1 MTVQLDLETS
11 EQDSDNNLEQVSAE
25 NSIAPIADDVMDA
38 DNLED
43 EQVSPETEN
52 SIAPIADDVMDAD
65 NLEDKQVSPKKK
77 NSIVPIVDDVID
89 IGNLEGAEVTLETG
103 NSIALIADALMD
115 ISNLE
120 GTEVTLETENSIAP
134 VADDSTS
141 VSNLEDEQVSPET
154 ENSIAPIAD
163 DVTDA
168 DNLED
173 EQVSP
178 ETENSIAPIIADFMG
193 SRNLENEFLDELP
206 DEVEMSLFDYL
217 EELRQRL
224 FYSLIAV
231 AIGVVGCFLI
241 VKPIVQLLEVPAG
254 PVKFLQLAPGEYF
267 FVSIEVAGY
276 CGLLIAS
283 PFIFYQIALFVLPGL
298 TRKERGLLGPV
309 FFGSSF
315 LFMGGLVFAY
325 IALIPAAL
333 NFFVTYGADV
343 VEQLWSI
350 DKYFKF
356 VLLLMFSTGLAF
368 QIPIVQVLL
377 GVLGIVSSK
386 QMLSGWRYVVLGAAV
401 LGAVLTPSTDPLTQS
416 LLGGAV
422 LALYFGGV
430 GLVKL
435 LGRWELERAIDSQ
448 PKKYRD
454 AIARA
459 SIFY

>member
-1 MTVQLDLETS
+1 MAPVADDFTDVR
-11 EQDSDNNLEQVSAE
+11 NLEAEEVSSE
-25 NSIAPIADDVMDA
+25 NSIAPIADDF
-38 DNLED
+38 L
-43 EQVSPETEN
+43 
-52 SIAPIADDVMDAD
+52 
-65 NLEDKQVSPKKK
+65 
-77 NSIVPIVDDVID
+77 
-89 IGNLEGAEVTLETG
+89 
-103 NSIALIADALMD
+103 
-115 ISNLE
+115 
-120 GTEVTLETENSIAP
+120 
-134 VADDSTS
+134 
-141 VSNLEDEQVSPET
+141 
-154 ENSIAPIAD
+154 
-163 DVTDA
+163 
-168 DNLED
+168 
-173 EQVSP
+173 
-178 ETENSIAPIIADFMG
+178 G
-193 SRNLENEFLDELP
+193 SRNLENEYLDELP
-206 DEVEMSLFDYL
+206 DEVEMSLFDHL

-231 AIGVVGCFLI
+231 AIGVVGCFLT

-276 CGLLIAS
+276 SGLLIAS

-309 FFGSSF
+309 FLGSSF
-315 LFMGGLVFAY
+315 LFL
-325 IALIPAAL
+325 AL

-377 GVLGIVSSK
+377 GVLGIVSSQK
-386 QMLSGWRYVVLGAAV
+386 MLSGWRYVILGAAV

-435 LGRWELERAIDSQ
+435 LGR
-448 PKKYRD
+448 
-454 AIARA
+454 
-459 SIFY
+459 